1 MMAFIGSTELVL
13 AAVVGLL
20 LFGGQ
25 LPEVMREIGKVW
37 FGLRRS
43 LNDLKRESGLDDAMR
58 DIKRETDDLRTSSYE
73 WRKDMDPFAG
83 PAKNEPATEA
93 QTDSAD
99 DISDNADADSEKE
112 DPKVN
117 PVGRDPFA
125 SDD

>member
-1 MMAFIGSTELVL
+1 MAFIGTTELVL

-58 DIKRETDDLRTSSYE
+58 DIKRETEDLRSSSYE

-83 PAKNEPATEA
+83 PAKEEPA
-93 QTDSAD
+93 
-99 DISDNADADSEKE
+99 ADADAEVEVEVEKDSE
-112 DPKVN
+112 PKVN
-117 PVGRDPFA
+117 PVGRDPHQPE
-125 SDD
+125 D

>member
-25 LPEVMREIGKVW
+25 LPEVMREIGKIW

-58 DIKRETDDLRTSSYE
+58 DIKRETDDLRTTSYE

-83 PAKNEPATEA
+83 PAKDEPATDADAE
-93 QTDSAD
+93 TD
-99 DISDNADADSEKE
+99 ADADAKSEVKPE
-112 DPKVN
+112 SKVN
-117 PVGRDPFA
+117 PVGRDPHQPK
-125 SDD
+125 D

>member
-1 MMAFIGSTELVL
+1 MAFIGSTELVL

-25 LPEVMREIGKVW
+25 LPEVMREIGKIW

-58 DIKRETDDLRTSSYE
+58 DIKRETDDLRTTSYE

-83 PAKNEPATEA
+83 PAKDEPP
-93 QTDSAD
+93 TD
-99 DISDNADADSEKE
+99 ADAETNVESESE
-112 DPKVN
+112 TDPNVN
-117 PVGRDPFA
+117 PVGRDPHKPK
-125 SDD
+125 D

>member
-1 MMAFIGSTELVL
+1 MLAFIGSTELLL

-43 LNDLKRESGLDDAMR
+43 LNDLKRESGLDEAMR

-83 PAKNEPATEA
+83 PAKSEPPTDA
-93 QTDSAD
+93 QTETDQEEGASGNQD
-99 DISDNADADSEKE
+99 DKDDA
-112 DPKVN
+112 PKVN
-117 PVGRDPFA
+117 PIGRDPFA

>member
-1 MMAFIGSTELVL
+1 MAFIGTTELVL

-25 LPEVMREIGKVW
+25 LPDVMREIGKVW

-58 DIKRETDDLRTSSYE
+58 DIKRETEDLRTSSYE

-83 PAKNEPATEA
+83 PAKEEPA
-93 QTDSAD
+93 
-99 DISDNADADSEKE
+99 ADAEVDVETEEKSE
-112 DPKVN
+112 PKVN
-117 PVGRDPFA
+117 PVGRDPRQA
-125 SDD
+125 ED

>member
-1 MMAFIGSTELVL
+1 MAFIGSTELVL

-25 LPEVMREIGKVW
+25 LPEVMREIGKIW

-58 DIKRETDDLRTSSYE
+58 DIKRETDDLRTTSYE

-83 PAKNEPATEA
+83 PAKDEPP
-93 QTDSAD
+93 TD
-99 DISDNADADSEKE
+99 ADAETNVESESE
-112 DPKVN
+112 TETETDPNVN
-117 PVGRDPFA
+117 PVGRDPHKPK
-125 SDD
+125 D

>member
-1 MMAFIGSTELVL
+1 MAFIGSTELVL

-25 LPEVMREIGKVW
+25 LPEVMREIGKIW

-58 DIKRETDDLRTSSYE
+58 DIKRETDDLRTTSYE

-83 PAKNEPATEA
+83 PAKDEPATDADAE
-93 QTDSAD
+93 TD
-99 DISDNADADSEKE
+99 ADADAKSEVKPE
-112 DPKVN
+112 SKVN
-117 PVGRDPFA
+117 PVGRDPHQPK
-125 SDD
+125 D